1 MSDENNR
8 ENQDSAVSQKSL
20 NFVLANNF
28 LGLILKLISV
38 IYYLGIFFTTL
49 IFIPYFIYIKYIPNM
64 QTGFIFDGFI
74 FIVLISGLFGAALFI
89 MGFPGIYYL
98 TIFDEQIKN
107 EQKNYEGKGFDET
120 IINKHRMKFFL
131 INSIVTGFY
140 LLLLLII
147 IQYFFNNYFKLIL
160 FLLILIAY
168 LIFVILHIVYKK
180 DLESK
185 KESSKLKIKD
195 KIWKIIKI
203 YSPYLFIYS
212 VYLLFLTVLVAKLF
226 PIFSN
231 FFQLFPIFLIFFQ
244 FNIALILKDLIF
256 CIALLV
262 FISYSNTILFDISA
276 LLKNRENKQYIKKYL
291 IRDISV
297 PLIIF
302 LLIFFSFKLYKYP
315 FYYFKLG
322 SFQKKVIVNKSG
334 LSVLKVSG
342 YPNKLIAPY
351 VKKDTYCNHTGRCFM
366 VKSYILSDIGRDVY
380 LSSNFK
386 SKDYQ
391 KNPKHKTIIYDKIS
405 KKDFIFKSYKNSIA
419 K

>member
-8 ENQDSAVSQKSL
+8 ENQDSTFSQKSL
-20 NFVLANNF
+20 NFVSANNF

-107 EQKNYEGKGFDET
+107 EQKNYEGKGFDEK
-120 IINKHRMKFFL
+120 IINKHRNKFSL

-140 LLLLLII
+140 LLFLLII
-147 IQYFFNNYFKLIL
+147 IQYFSFSDFI
-160 FLLILIAY
+160 FILLILIALIAY
-168 LIFVILHIVYKK
+168 LFFISLPIFSKK

-195 KIWKIIKI
+195 KIWKNKKI
-203 YSPYLFIYS
+203 YSSYLFIYFL
-212 VYLLFLTVLVAKLF
+212 YLLFLTVLVAKLF
-226 PIFSN
+226 PIF
-231 FFQLFPIFLIFFQ
+231 LIFFQ
-244 FNIALILKDLIF
+244 FNIALIFKVLIF

-262 FISYSNTILFDISA
+262 FVSSSNAILFNISA
-276 LLKNRENKQYIKKYL
+276 LFKNRENRQYIKKYL
-291 IRDISV
+291 IQDISV

-302 LLIFFSFKLYKYP
+302 LLSFIFLKLYKYP

-334 LSVLKVSG
+334 LSVLKFSG

-386 SKDYQ
+386 SKEYQ
-391 KNPKHKTIIYDKIS
+391 KNQKLKTRIYDKIS

>member
-8 ENQDSAVSQKSL
+8 ENQDSAVLPKSL
-20 NFVLANNF
+20 NFVSANNF

-107 EQKNYEGKGFDET
+107 EQKNYEGKGFDEK
-120 IINKHRMKFFL
+120 IINKHRNKFSL

-140 LLLLLII
+140 LLFLLII
-147 IQYFFNNYFKLIL
+147 IQYFSFSDFI
-160 FLLILIAY
+160 FILLILIALIAY
-168 LIFVILHIVYKK
+168 LFFISLPIFSKK

-185 KESSKLKIKD
+185 EKYLKLKIKD
-195 KIWKIIKI
+195 KIWKIIKKI
-203 YSPYLFIYS
+203 FSSYLFIYS
-212 VYLLFLTVLVAKLF
+212 LYLLFLTVLVAK
-226 PIFSN
+226 
-231 FFQLFPIFLIFFQ
+231 LFPIFLIFFQ
-244 FNIALILKDLIF
+244 FNIALILKVLIF
-256 CIALLV
+256 CIALLIFV
-262 FISYSNTILFDISA
+262 SSSNTILFDISA
-276 LLKNRENKQYIKKYL
+276 LFKNRENRQYIKKYL
-291 IRDISV
+291 IQDISV

-302 LLIFFSFKLYKYP
+302 LLSFIFLKLYKYP

-366 VKSYILSDIGRDVY
+366 VKSYILSDIGKDVY

-386 SKDYQ
+386 SKEYQ
-391 KNPKHKTIIYDKIS
+391 KNSKHKTIIYDKIS
-405 KKDFIFKSYKNSIA
+405 KKDFIFESYKNSIA